1 LTDHAPYL
9 SILRPDKNINGVFS
23 AIESAVNRNKSRGIE
38 RRLKWY
44 AKYEIIKTP

>member
-1 LTDHAPYL
+1 MLPIYL
-9 SILRPDKNINGVFS
+9 YCVLIKILINGVFS